1 MADITVRLFGFGSRA
16 SGFETEFRKITTGTT
31 VRQVWDNLRAGADDT
46 ELLAR
51 IDERSVVFLINGRI
65 IGQDRISEATLE
77 DGDTLT
83 CMVLAMGG
91 QSCFQKGGDSQS
103 FPDQSIPRPDK
114 STSKTFS

>member
-1 MADITVRLFGFGSRA
+1 MPDITLRLFGFGSRA
-16 SGFETEFRKITTGTT
+16 SGFEVEYRKISAGTT
-31 VRQVWDNLRAGADDT
+31 VRQVWDSLRAGAGDT

-65 IGQDRISEATLE
+65 IGQDKMSETTLA

-91 QSCFQKGGDSQS
+91 QSCFQKGGGSQS
-103 FPDQSIPRPDK
+103 FPSQSILRRDRT
-114 STSKTFS
+114 TSKTFL